1 MRKLFYFVAVI
12 MVTLAFAGCKD
23 GDENAFSGELEGK
36 WRIITDTMTEING
49 SEQSGPQT
57 VNIEDEFNYWVFSA
71 DGNFELFYVKE
82 DGEKKKECAG
92 TWKRNDA
99 KLDMKVNN
107 AGNVK
112 VEGTIMQLTASKL
125 VFEMKQSYGERR
137 IIDVY
142 NCKRE

>member
-1 MRKLFYFVAVI
+1 MRKLLYFVAVI

-36 WRIITDTMTEING
+36 WKVISVSGYEIYGSTRTE
-49 SEQSGPQT
+49 T
-57 VNIEDEFNYWVFSA
+57 VTTNLEDKSNYWVFSA
-71 DGNFELFYVKE
+71 DGNFEMFYVKE
-82 DGEKKKECAG
+82 DEQKKTECAG

-107 AGNVK
+107 AGDVK

-125 VFEMKQSYGERR
+125 VFEMKQSYGEVR
-137 IIDVY
+137 IIQVY

>member
-1 MRKLFYFVAVI
+1 

-49 SEQSGPQT
+49 STRSET
-57 VNIEDEFNYWVFSA
+57 ATTNLEDKSNYWIFSA
-71 DGNFELFYVKE
+71 DGNFEMFYIKE
-82 DGEKKKECAG
+82 DEQKKTECAG

-125 VFEMKQSYGERR
+125 VFEMKQTDGEVC
-137 IIDVY
+137 IVQVY

>member
-1 MRKLFYFVAVI
+1 
-12 MVTLAFAGCKD
+12 
-23 GDENAFSGELEGK
+23 
-36 WRIITDTMTEING
+36 MTT
-49 SEQSGPQT
+49 S
-57 VNIEDEFNYWVFSA
+57 IEDKFNYWVFSA

-82 DGEKKKECAG
+82 GGEKKTECAG

-125 VFEMKQSYGERR
+125 VFEMKQSDGEVR
-137 IIDVY
+137 IIQVY

>member
-1 MRKLFYFVAVI
+1 MRKLLYFVAVI

-23 GDENAFSGELEGK
+23 GDENAFSGELEGE
-36 WRIITDTMTEING
+36 WRVISVSGYEIIGSTRTETKTT
-49 SEQSGPQT
+49 S
-57 VNIEDEFNYWVFSA
+57 IEDKFNYWLFSA

-82 DGEKKKECAG
+82 DGQKKTECAG

-107 AGNVK
+107 AGDVK

-125 VFEMKQSYGERR
+125 VFEMKQSSGELR
-137 IIDVY
+137 IIEVY

>member
-1 MRKLFYFVAVI
+1 MRKLLYFVAVI

-23 GDENAFSGELEGK
+23 GDENAFSGELEGE
-36 WRIITDTMTEING
+36 WRVISVSGYEIYG
-49 SEQSGPQT
+49 SEQSEPQT

-82 DGEKKKECAG
+82 DGDKKTECAG

-107 AGNVK
+107 AGDVK

-125 VFEMKQSYGERR
+125 VFEMKQTDGEVC
-137 IIDVY
+137 IVQVY